1 MSVQIR
7 GRQIL
12 DSTITAAKLVLS
24 DDFTFSGA
32 VSVGTPTADGHAAN
46 KGYVDAQ
53 LQGLSPKQAV
63 RVLSKANVDISSAPA
78 AIDGVTMANKD
89 RVVLI
94 NQSTATENGIYT
106 YASSGA
112 AMSRASD
119 ADTFA
124 KLQSA
129 YFFVKEGTSA
139 DEGFVQTAELSSFAG
154 QSYVQFSSAGNI
166 VAGDGLAKSGN
177 TLSVNV
183 DDSSLEINSDSLR
196 VKASGISNAMLSGNI
211 ENSKLSNSAIT
222 IAGASTSLGGSITA
236 ASILGAGTTANL
248 PESGNLYF
256 TNARAQAAITVSD
269 SSEVDLSI
277 SSGEISAVLKDG
289 SIANARLA
297 NSAITIAGASTAL
310 GGSITAATILGAGS
324 TSNLSEGSNLYYT
337 DARAQ
342 AAITVSDSSEVDLS
356 ISSGQISAALKNGSI
371 ANARLAN
378 SAVTVTAGDGLS
390 GGGSVALG
398 ASVSLAV
405 GVDDS
410 TIETNSDQLR
420 IKDSGVSTA
429 KLANGA
435 VTTDKLSFSG
445 QFQRTAIADGTTSEV
460 ELASAVDLDF
470 KKFFSVAVNGLLM
483 EYKDTPNAQDNYKI
497 DNSGSGSVGKIT
509 FGAALS
515 NGDVV
520 TVRYFA

>member
-32 VSVGTPTADGHAAN
+32 VSVATPTADAHAAN

-63 RVLSKANVDISSAPA
+63 RVLTKVNVDISSAPA

-89 RVVLI
+89 RVVLT

-106 YASSGA
+106 YASSGS

-139 DEGFVQTAELSSFAG
+139 DEGFVQTTELSSFAG

-183 DDSSLEINSDSLR
+183 DGSSLEINSDALR
-196 VKASGISNAMLSGNI
+196 VKASGITDSMLAGNISNA
-211 ENSKLSNSAIT
+211 KLANSAIS
-222 IAGASTSLGGSITA
+222 IAGSSISLGGSITA
-236 ASILGAGTTANL
+236 DAIAGAISAGTI
-248 PESGNLYF
+248 
-256 TNARAQAAITVSD
+256 TNAQLA
-269 SSEVDLSI
+269 
-277 SSGEISAVLKDG
+277 G
-289 SIANARLA
+289 SIANAKLANSSVSLGGVSVALGASDATPAFDLADATNYPTSSLVGTITNAQLAGSIANGKLSNSSVSLGGVSVALGGSDATPAFDLADATNYPTSSLVGTITNAQLAGSIANAKLA

-310 GGSITAATILGAGS
+310 GGSITADAIAGA
-324 TSNLSEGSNLYYT
+324 
-337 DARAQ
+337 
-342 AAITVSDSSEVDLS
+342 
-356 ISSGQISAALKNGSI
+356 ISAGGI
-371 ANARLAN
+371 A
-378 SAVTVTAGDGLS
+378 G
-390 GGGSVALG
+390 
-398 ASVSLAV
+398 
-405 GVDDS
+405 
-410 TIETNSDQLR
+410 
-420 IKDSGVSTA
+420 A
-429 KLANGA
+429 KLADGG
-435 VTTDKLSFSG
+435 VTLDKLSFSG
-445 QFQRTAIADGTTSEV
+445 KFKRVAAADGSTTTID
-460 ELASAVDLDF
+460 LDDAVDLDF

-497 DNSGSGSVGKIT
+497 DNTGAGSVGRVT
-509 FGAALS
+509 FGAALT

-520 TVRYFA
+520 TVRYIA

>member
-32 VSVGTPTADGHAAN
+32 VSVGTPTADAHAAN

-63 RVLSKANVDISSAPA
+63 RVLSKVNVDISSAPA

-94 NQSTATENGIYT
+94 NQSTDTENGIYT
-106 YASSGA
+106 YSSSGA

-183 DDSSLEINSDSLR
+183 DDSSLAINSDSLR

-236 ASILGAGTTANL
+236 DAIAGAISAGTI
-248 PESGNLYF
+248 
-256 TNARAQAAITVSD
+256 TNAQLA
-269 SSEVDLSI
+269 
-277 SSGEISAVLKDG
+277 G
-289 SIANARLA
+289 SIANAKLANSSVSLGGVSVALGASDATPAFDLADATNYPTSSLVGTITNAQLAGSIANGKLANSSVSFGGVSLSLGGSDATPAFDLADATNYPTSSLVGTITNAQLAGSIANGKLA

-310 GGSITAATILGAGS
+310 GGSITADAIAGA
-324 TSNLSEGSNLYYT
+324 
-337 DARAQ
+337 
-342 AAITVSDSSEVDLS
+342 
-356 ISSGQISAALKNGSI
+356 ISAGGI
-371 ANARLAN
+371 A
-378 SAVTVTAGDGLS
+378 G
-390 GGGSVALG
+390 
-398 ASVSLAV
+398 
-405 GVDDS
+405 
-410 TIETNSDQLR
+410 
-420 IKDSGVSTA
+420 A
-429 KLANGA
+429 KLADGG

-497 DNSGSGSVGKIT
+497 DNSGSGSVGKIN
-509 FGAALS
+509 FGSALS

-520 TVRYFA
+520 TIRYFA